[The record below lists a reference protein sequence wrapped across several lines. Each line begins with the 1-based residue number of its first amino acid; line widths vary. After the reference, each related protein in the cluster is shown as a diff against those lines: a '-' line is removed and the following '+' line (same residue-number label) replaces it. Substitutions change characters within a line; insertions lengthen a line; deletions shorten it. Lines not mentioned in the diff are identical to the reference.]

1 MNIKK
6 TANLLLNFTIQRL
19 AEIFGVIISLAGVML
34 MLALITYSPNDPN
47 FIFPENTKIEN
58 LMGFQGSFTSDLFFQ
73 SVGLMAYLI
82 PFTLLI
88 TGINILKTKD
98 FFLIIENNFFTILYL
113 ISGTLFFIHYY
124 SDTYSIYVNGTSG
137 FVGQYL
143 NQTFLRSII
152 LTNES
157 IFFYILI
164 LITIIFFLISIN
176 FNYKNFIEFIKKIFN
191 LITKKS
197 NKNYTDKSEIIN
209 EYIPQDE
216 IKNLIKF
223 IKKIFNLIT
232 KKSNKNYTDKSEIIN
247 EYIPQDEIKNLI
259 QEDLPFI
266 KSENKSETK
275 IKFKLPSLDLLKIPS
290 KKERENFQKN
300 ETHDPGFLEKIL
312 MDFGVSGNIK
322 KVSHGPVVTLNE
334 FEPAAGVK
342 VSKIINL
349 SDDIARNTSSES
361 ARIATIPGSN
371 TVGIELPNYIRENVY
386 LSEILSNADFRKK
399 EIKLPIALGKN
410 ISGKPVVGD
419 LASMPHLLIAGTTGS
434 GKSVCINTIILSLLY
449 RHTPDKCKFI
459 LIDPKMLEL
468 STYEGIPHLLCPV
481 ITEAKKAASV
491 LGWVVKE
498 MESRYRLMTKEGV
511 RNIDGYNSKHKLP
524 MPYIVVVVDEMSDLM
539 LVAGKEI
546 ENYIQKL
553 SQMARAAGIHIIMA
567 TQRPSVDVITG
578 TIKAN
583 FPTRI
588 SFQVTSKI
596 DSRTILGE
604 QGAEQLLGKGDML
617 YMSSANRI
625 VRIHAPFVSDNE
637 IEKINSSLRTQAEPD
652 YIDEILNFADEKEIG
667 DSQSLGDKD
676 ELYQQALE
684 IIRSEGKASTS
695 FLQRKL
701 QIGYNRA
708 ARIIDMME
716 ADGIVSKAN
725 HVGKRDVL

>member
-6 TANLLLNFTIQRL
+6 TADLLINFAIKRL
-19 AEIFGVIISLAGVML
+19 AEIFGVLISLTGVTL
-34 MLALITYSPNDPN
+34 FLALITYSPNDPN
-47 FIFPENTKIEN
+47 FIFPENTEIEN
-58 LMGFQGSFTSDLFFQ
+58 LMGFQGSFISDLFFQ
-73 SVGLMAYLI
+73 SVGLIAYLI
-82 PFTLLI
+82 PFTLII
-88 TGINILKTKD
+88 TGINILRSKD
-98 FFLIIENNFFTILYL
+98 FFLFIENNFFTILYL
-113 ISGTLFFIHYY
+113 TLGTLFLGYYY
-124 SDTYSIYVNGTSG
+124 SDTYYLYINGNSG
-137 FVGQYL
+137 FVGAYL
-143 NQTFLRSII
+143 NQTFLKSII
-152 LTNES
+152 SINDD

-164 LITIIFFLISIN
+164 LITIVFFLISIN
-176 FNYKNFIEFIKKIFN
+176 FNPKKFFEFVKKVFNFFNKKN
-191 LITKKS
+191 S
-197 NKNYTDKSEIIN
+197 R
-209 EYIPQDE
+209 
-216 IKNLIKF
+216 
-223 IKKIFNLIT
+223 
-232 KKSNKNYTDKSEIIN
+232 NYTDKSEIIN

-266 KSENKSETK
+266 KNENKSESK
-275 IKFKLPSLDLLKIPS
+275 IKFKLPSLDLLKTPS
-290 KKERENFQKN
+290 KKERENFEKN
-300 ETHDPGFLEKIL
+300 ETHDPEFLEKIL

-371 TVGIELPNYIRENVY
+371 TVGIELPNNIRENVY
-386 LSEILSNADFRKK
+386 LSEILANADFKKK

-410 ISGKPVVGD
+410 ISGKPIVGD

-449 RHTPDKCKFI
+449 RHTPEKCKFI

-511 RNIDGYNSKHKLP
+511 RNIDGYNAKHKLP
-524 MPYIVVVVDEMSDLM
+524 MPFIVVVVDEMSDLM

-604 QGAEQLLGKGDML
+604 QGAEQLLGRGDML
-617 YMSSANRI
+617 FMSSANRI

-637 IEKINSSLRTQAEPD
+637 IEKINNSLRSQAEPD

-667 DSQSLGDKD
+667 EYQSKGDKD

-716 ADGIVSKAN
+716 ADGIVSRAN

>member
-1 MNIKK
+1 MIQSGKFDSSYMNIKK
-6 TANLLLNFTIQRL
+6 LANSSLIFITKRLIEIIGISISILGILLL
-19 AEIFGVIISLAGVML
+19 ISL
-34 MLALITYSPNDPN
+34 ISYSPTDPN
-47 FIFPENTKIEN
+47 FIFSDKAEIKNI
-58 LMGFQGSFTSDLFFQ
+58 LGFQGSYVS
-73 SVGLMAYLI
+73 
-82 PFTLLI
+82 
-88 TGINILKTKD
+88 D
-98 FFLIIENNFFTILYL
+98 FFLQSLGFISFLIPLTYFFSGIKIFKKKQISLLIEGTFYIILYS
-113 ISGTLFFIHYY
+113 IVGSLFFSYFYTDAFNLYI
-124 SDTYSIYVNGTSG
+124 NGNGG
-137 FVGQYL
+137 FVGNYL
-143 NQTFLRSII
+143 NQILFKSTITPYENILYYVFL
-152 LTNES
+152 L
-157 IFFYILI
+157 LVV
-164 LITIIFFLISIN
+164 LFFLLSFN
-176 FNYKNFIEFIKKIFN
+176 FNPKNFFLSLKNILN
-191 LITKKS
+191 LIFDKNS
-197 NKNYTDKSEIIN
+197 KNYT
-209 EYIPQDE
+209 
-216 IKNLIKF
+216 
-223 IKKIFNLIT
+223 
-232 KKSNKNYTDKSEIIN
+232 NKNEIIN

-266 KSENKSETK
+266 KAETNQSSK
-275 IKFKLPSLDLLKIPS
+275 KPKFIIPSIELLKIPT
-290 KKERENFQKN
+290 KN
-300 ETHDPGFLEKIL
+300 EAKSSNINEGNDPEFLEKIL
-312 MDFGVSGNIK
+312 LDFGVSGNIK
-322 KVSHGPVVTLNE
+322 KVSHGPVVSLNE

-361 ARIATIPGSN
+361 ARISVIPGSN
-371 TVGIELPNYIRENVY
+371 TIGIELPKTTRENVY
-386 LSEILSNADFRKK
+386 LSEILNISDFKKK
-399 EIKLPIALGKN
+399 ETKLPIALGKS
-410 ISGKPVVGD
+410 ISGTPIIGD
-419 LASMPHLLIAGTTGS
+419 LSSMPHLLIAGTTGS

-449 RHTPDKCKFI
+449 KHTPDKCKFI

-468 STYEGIPHLLCPV
+468 STYEGVPHLLCPV

-511 RNIDGYNSKHKLP
+511 RNIDGYNSKHQLP

-625 VRIHAPFVSDNE
+625 IRIHAPFVSDNE
-637 IEKINSSLRTQAEPD
+637 IEKVNNFLRSQAEPD
-652 YIDEILNFADEKEIG
+652 YVDEILNFADEKEIN
-667 DSQSLGDKD
+667 DSSKNQEDKD
-676 ELYQQALE
+676 ELYQAALE
-684 IIRSEGKASTS
+684 IIKTEGKASTS

-716 ADGIVSKAN
+716 AEGIVSKAN

>member
-6 TANLLLNFTIQRL
+6 TANLLFNFAIKRL
-19 AEIFGVIISLAGVML
+19 AEIFGVLISLVGVML
-34 MLALITYSPNDPN
+34 LLALITYSPNDPN

-58 LMGFQGSFTSDLFFQ
+58 LMGFKGSFISDLFFQ
-73 SVGLMAYLI
+73 SVGLIAYLI
-82 PFTLLI
+82 PFTLII

-98 FFLIIENNFFTILYL
+98 FFLFIENNFFTILYL
-113 ISGTLFFIHYY
+113 IFGTLFFAHYY
-124 SDTYSIYVNGTSG
+124 SDTYALFINGNSG

-143 NQTFLRSII
+143 DQTFLKSLI
-152 LTNES
+152 LINED
-157 IFFYILI
+157 IFFYIFI
-164 LITIIFFLISIN
+164 LIISIFFLISIN
-176 FNYKNFIEFIKKIFN
+176 FNLRKFITFIKNNFDSFF
-191 LITKKS
+191 KKDS
-197 NKNYTDKSEIIN
+197 
-209 EYIPQDE
+209 
-216 IKNLIKF
+216 
-223 IKKIFNLIT
+223 
-232 KKSNKNYTDKSEIIN
+232 KNYTDKSEIIN

-275 IKFKLPSLDLLKIPS
+275 INFQLPSLELLKIPT
-290 KKERENFQKN
+290 KKERDSFEKN
-300 ETHDPGFLEKIL
+300 ETHNPEFLEKIL
-312 MDFGVSGNIK
+312 MDFGVNGNIK

-371 TVGIELPNYIRENVY
+371 TVGIELPNNIRENVY
-386 LSEILSNADFRKK
+386 LSEILNNPDFKK
-399 EIKLPIALGKN
+399 KDIKLPIALGKN

-511 RNIDGYNSKHKLP
+511 RNIDGYNTKHKLP

-637 IEKINSSLRTQAEPD
+637 IEKINNSLRTQAEPD

-667 DSQSLGDKD
+667 DNQTQGDKD
-676 ELYQQALE
+676 ELYQSALE

>member
-1 MNIKK
+1 MIQSDIFDSSSMDIRKIGNSVLIFITKRLIEISGIII
-6 TANLLLNFTIQRL
+6 LLLG
-19 AEIFGVIISLAGVML
+19 IFLFISL
-34 MLALITYSPNDPN
+34 ISYSPDDPN
-47 FIFPENTKIEN
+47 FIFPENAEIKN
-58 LMGFQGSFTSDLFFQ
+58 YFGFYGSYTSDIFFQ
-73 SVGLMAYLI
+73 SIGLIAFLI
-82 PFTLLI
+82 PITFI
-88 TGINILKTKD
+88 FTGINIFKKKEIL
-98 FFLIIENNFFTILYL
+98 FFIE
-113 ISGTLFFIHYY
+113 TLFFIIIY
-124 SDTYSIYVNGTSG
+124 SLIGSIFFNYFYEETFTLYINGNGG
-137 FVGQYL
+137 FVGKYL
-143 NQTFLRSII
+143 NELFIKNFI
-152 LTNES
+152 NFNED
-157 IFFYILI
+157 IAYYILI
-164 LITIIFFLISIN
+164 LFTVLLFLISIN
-176 FNYKNFIEFIKKIFN
+176 FKVKNFIEGLKNIFKKFF
-191 LITKKS
+191 LKE
-197 NKNYTDKSEIIN
+197 KNYTNKNEIIN
-209 EYIPQDE
+209 EYIPQE
-216 IKNLIKF
+216 
-223 IKKIFNLIT
+223 
-232 KKSNKNYTDKSEIIN
+232 
-247 EYIPQDEIKNLI
+247 EIKNLI

-266 KSENKSETK
+266 KADNNLNQNK
-275 IKFKLPSLDLLKIPS
+275 IKPKLPSIDLLKIPP
-290 KKERENFQKN
+290 KN
-300 ETHDPGFLEKIL
+300 EKSKSNNNENNKPDFLEKIL
-312 MDFGVSGNIK
+312 LDFGVKGNIK
-322 KVSHGPVVTLNE
+322 KVSRGPVVTLNE
-334 FEPAAGVK
+334 FEPAAGIK

-361 ARIATIPGSN
+361 ARISTIPGSN
-371 TVGIELPNYIRENVY
+371 TVGIELPNLYRENVY
-386 LSEILSNADFRKK
+386 LSEIINNSEFKNKD
-399 EIKLPIALGKN
+399 IKLPIALGKN
-410 ISGKPVVGD
+410 ISGTPIVRD

-449 RHTPDKCKFI
+449 RHNSNKCKFI

-468 STYEGIPHLLCPV
+468 SAYEGVPHLLCPV

-625 VRIHAPFVSDNE
+625 TRIHAPLVSENE
-637 IEKINSSLRTQAEPD
+637 IEKINNFLRSQEEPD
-652 YIDEILNFADEKEIG
+652 YVDEILNFADEKEINEG
-667 DSQSLGDKD
+667 SKNQGDKD
-676 ELYQQALE
+676 ELYQSAVE
-684 IIRSEGKASTS
+684 IIKSEGKASTS

-716 ADGIVSKAN
+716 AEGIISKAN

>member
-6 TANLLLNFTIQRL
+6 TANLLINFTVKRL
-19 AEIFGVIISLAGVML
+19 AEIFGLLIFLGGLFLLVSLIS
-34 MLALITYSPNDPN
+34 YSPADPN
-47 FIFPENTKIEN
+47 FIFPENTEIKNI
-58 LMGFQGSFTSDLFFQ
+58 LGYRGSFVSDLFLQ
-73 SVGLMAYLI
+73 SIGLNAYLVS
-82 PFTLLI
+82 FTLI
-88 TGINILKTKD
+88 FSGFNILRVKE
-98 FFLIIENNFFTILYL
+98 FFLIIENIFFSTIYC
-113 ISGTLFFIHYY
+113 IFGTLFLTYFY
-124 SDTYSIYVNGTSG
+124 SDAFTLYINGNGG
-137 FVGQYL
+137 FIGSYL
-143 NQTFLRSII
+143 NTTFLKSII
-152 LTNES
+152 QLNET
-157 IFFYILI
+157 IFYYILI
-164 LITIIFFLISIN
+164 VLILFLFLISIN
-176 FNYKNFIEFIKKIFN
+176 FNLIEFYKSIQRIISFFN
-191 LITKKS
+191 SRNI
-197 NKNYTDKSEIIN
+197 KNYTDKSEIIN
-209 EYIPQDE
+209 EYIPQE
-216 IKNLIKF
+216 
-223 IKKIFNLIT
+223 
-232 KKSNKNYTDKSEIIN
+232 
-247 EYIPQDEIKNLI
+247 EIKNLI

-266 KSENKSETK
+266 KAESKKESRVS
-275 IKFKLPSLDLLKIPS
+275 FKLPKLDLLKSPT
-290 KKERENFQKN
+290 KN
-300 ETHDPGFLEKIL
+300 ERGNLNNNESYDPKFLEKIL
-312 MDFGVSGNIK
+312 LDFGVSGNIK
-322 KVSHGPVVTLNE
+322 KVSNGPVVTLNE

-371 TVGIELPNYIRENVY
+371 TIGIELPNITRENVY
-386 LSEILSNADFRKK
+386 LSEILDNADFKKK
-399 EIKLPIALGKN
+399 EIKLPIALGKS
-410 ISGKPVVGD
+410 ISGKPIIGD
-419 LASMPHLLIAGTTGS
+419 LSSMPHLLIAGTTGS
-434 GKSVCINTIILSLLY
+434 GKSICINTIILSLLY

-511 RNIDGYNSKHKLP
+511 RNIDGYNSKHKFP

-625 VRIHAPFVSDNE
+625 IRIHAPFVSDNE
-637 IEKINSSLRTQAEPD
+637 IEKINNFLRSQAEPD
-652 YIDEILNFADEKEIG
+652 YVDEILNFADEKEIG
-667 DSQSLGDKD
+667 ENPNQGEKD

-716 ADGIVSKAN
+716 ADGVVSKAN

>member
-6 TANLLLNFTIQRL
+6 TANLLLNFAIRRL
-19 AEIFGVIISLAGVML
+19 AEIFGIIIFLLGIMLLA
-34 MLALITYSPNDPN
+34 ALITYSPDDPN
-47 FIFPENTKIEN
+47 YIFPKETEIQN
-58 LMGFQGSFTSDLFFQ
+58 LLGFKGSFVSDLFFQ
-73 SVGLMAYLI
+73 SIGLIAYLI
-82 PFTLLI
+82 PFTVI
-88 TGINILKTKD
+88 VTGTNIFRTKE
-98 FFLIIENNFFTILYL
+98 FFLFIENIFYLILYSIL
-113 ISGTLFFIHYY
+113 GTLFFTHFY
-124 SDTYSIYVNGTSG
+124 SDIYTIYINGNGG
-137 FVGQYL
+137 FVGSYL
-143 NQTFLRSII
+143 DQTFLNSLIQ
-152 LTNES
+152 LNER
-157 IFFYILI
+157 IFYFILI
-164 LITIIFFLISIN
+164 LFITILFLISIN
-176 FNYKNFIEFIKKIFN
+176 FNISKFFLFIKKVFN
-191 LITKKS
+191 LLINKKE
-197 NKNYTDKSEIIN
+197 KNYTNKSEII
-209 EYIPQDE
+209 D
-216 IKNLIKF
+216 
-223 IKKIFNLIT
+223 
-232 KKSNKNYTDKSEIIN
+232 

-266 KSENKSETK
+266 KNENKVDNK
-275 IKFKLPSLDLLKIPS
+275 INFKLPNLDLLKYPT
-290 KKERENFQKN
+290 KKERANLDKD
-300 ETHDPGFLEKIL
+300 ETHNADFLEKIL
-312 MDFGVSGNIK
+312 MDFGVNGNIK

-371 TVGIELPNYIRENVY
+371 TIGIELPNNSRENVY
-386 LSEILSNADFRKK
+386 LSEILDNKDFKK
-399 EIKLPIALGKN
+399 RDIKLPIALGKN
-410 ISGKPVVGD
+410 ISGQPIVGD
-419 LASMPHLLIAGTTGS
+419 LTSMPHLLIAGTTGS

-449 RHTPDKCKFI
+449 RHTPDRCKFI

-511 RNIDGYNSKHKLP
+511 RNIDGYNLKHKLP

-588 SFQVTSKI
+588 SFQVSSKI

-617 YMSSANRI
+617 YMSSANKI
-625 VRIHAPFVSDNE
+625 VRIHAPFVSDDE
-637 IEKINSSLRTQAEPD
+637 IEKINNSLRVQAEPD
-652 YIDEILNFADEKEIG
+652 YVDEILNFADEKEINDG
-667 DSQSLGDKD
+667 QNQGEKD
-676 ELYQQALE
+676 ELYQSALE

-716 ADGIVSKAN
+716 ADGVVSKAN